1 MKVEFKLEQDIR
13 LKIFE
18 LRHTGNHQYVDEHE
32 KGVIEGKIAVY
43 EEWLEYLSESE
54 TNNLKKEHV
63 G

>member
-1 MKVEFKLEQDIR
+1 MEVGLEQDIR

-43 EEWLEYLSESE
+43 EEWLEYIALHQK
-54 TNNLKKEHV
+54 NAKV
-63 G
+63 AMA